1 MKIYKKMKTS
11 LVITLKNEES
21 TILELLGSI
30 VMQSKKP
37 DELVIVDGGSVDK
50 TVDII
55 KNYMHNKKIPTRIL
69 IKKNTNIA
77 RGRNIGIIN
86 ANSKIISILDSD
98 AYAHNTWIEKIIER
112 FEKDKSIF
120 LIGGKFN
127 PAYKNNFSK
136 AVSISDETIRD
147 FFAPDKVSGCN
158 MAIRKSKRR
167 TFLFDERFKH
177 AQDVEFVSRVGKKHK
192 CIYDSEIEV
201 DHESRSYPKQYVK
214 QMYKYGLWK
223 VYFMFITKNSRYIDF
238 IPTAII
244 IFSTIF
250 SVWYPFLLIALPLFS
265 FMEALFILL
274 YRKLNIK
281 LFPHLF
287 LAWLLKNFAWGLG
300 TLVGLINIVLNTS
313 DYKTLSK

>member
-1 MKIYKKMKTS
+1 MKRKKLS
-11 LVITLKNEES
+11 VIILTYNSSRTIIKCLDSLKN
-21 TILELLGSI
+21 
-30 VMQSKKP
+30 QSDKRF
-37 DELVIVDGGSVDK
+37 EVLIVDDDSTDN
-50 TVDII
+50 TLA
-55 KNYMHNKKIPTRIL
+55 L
-69 IKKNTNIA
+69 IKKNINKYPFEIRLFRNGQHNISI
-77 RGRNIGIIN
+77 GRNIGIIN
-86 ANSKIISILDSD
+86 ANSKMISFLDSD
-98 AYAHNTWIEKIIER
+98 AYARNTWIEKIIER

-127 PAYKNNFSK
+127 PTYKTNFSK
-136 AVSISDETIRD
+136 VVSISDETIRD
-147 FFAPDKVSGCN
+147 FFASDVTKVSGCN
-158 MAIRKSKRR
+158 MAIRKSKLR
-167 TFLFDERFKH
+167 TFLFDECFKH
-177 AQDVEFVSRVGKKHK
+177 AEDVEFVSRVGKKHK
-192 CIYDSEIEV
+192 YIYDSEIEV

-214 QMYKYGLWK
+214 QLYKYGLWK

-287 LAWLLKNFAWGLG
+287 LGWLLKNFAWGLG
-300 TLVGLINIVLNTS
+300 TLVGLINVVLNTS